1 MFKRIGRKSNVEKD
15 TVEIPMFKRIGKKKI
30 KSLKG

>member
-15 TVEIPMFKRIGKKKI
+15 SVGIPMLKRMGRSSNI
-30 KSLKG
+30 